1 MLNTQLTPKIEYP
14 LIQSIFPL
22 EKNDENTTKRGK
34 ESHINLVGKIF
45 IKDEFTLIIN
55 L

>member
-1 MLNTQLTPKIEYP
+1 MLNTQLTPKIESP
-14 LIQSIFPL
+14 LIQSTLPP

-34 ESHINLVGKIF
+34 ESHINHLGKIF
-45 IKDEFTLIIN
+45 IKVEFTLIIN